1 MEASSHPFIGGER
14 KKTLPER
21 EGCNHRLRALLTKS
35 MAPPTLDFVAYN
47 TRMDGMT
54 NSQRSGLHPRPVF
67 NQLPKYAAGKPP
79 APVEGLTQYKL
90 SSNENPFGPVASV
103 AQILAEFDTVHRYPD
118 PLSTALRTA
127 LGEHL
132 EVDPED
138 IVTGAGS
145 LGALTQILTT
155 FAGTHADGV
164 QDEVIYAWR
173 SFEAYP
179 ICVGLAGAKS
189 VQVPNLPNGAHDL
202 DAMAAAVTDQTRVIL
217 ICTPNN
223 PTGPAVTESQVRNF
237 LAKVPSDVL
246 VVIDEAYFEFCA
258 ASEIPEG
265 QEPPVNGL
273 DVYPD
278 YPNVAILRTF
288 SKAQGLAGLR
298 VGYSIT
304 HPEVTAHLR
313 VGATPFAVSALA
325 EKAAVA
331 SLDYNDEVMERV
343 EHLVAEREKVVA
355 GLQELGYWV
364 PETRANFVWLP
375 LGEHSAAFAALAEA
389 NALSVRAFAGEGV
402 LVSIGEDEANARL
415 LKIVAEFEERT
426 DKPL

>member
-1 MEASSHPFIGGER
+1 
-14 KKTLPER
+14 
-21 EGCNHRLRALLTKS
+21 
-35 MAPPTLDFVAYN
+35 
-47 TRMDGMT
+47 MDGMT
-54 NSQRSGLHPRPVF
+54 TSQRSGLTPRPVF
-67 NQLPKYAAGKPP
+67 SQLPKYAAGKPP

-103 AQILAEFDTVHRYPD
+103 AQVLAGFDTVHRYPD
-118 PLSTALRTA
+118 PTSTALRTK
-127 LGEHL
+127 LGADL
-132 EVDPED
+132 GIDPED

-145 LGALTQILTT
+145 LGALNQLLAT

-223 PTGPAVTESQVRNF
+223 PTGPAVTESQVRDF

-258 ASEIPEG
+258 ASDIPEG

-273 DVYPD
+273 DIYPD

-298 VGYSIT
+298 VGYSIS
-304 HPEVTAHLR
+304 HPDVTAHLR
-313 VGATPFAVSALA
+313 VGAVPFAVTALA
-325 EKAAVA
+325 EQAAIA
-331 SLDYNDEVMERV
+331 SIEHKDEVMSRV
-343 EHLVAEREKVVA
+343 NHLVAERERVVT
-355 GLQELGYWV
+355 GLTDLGYWV

-375 LGEHSAAFAALAEA
+375 LGEHATAFAALAESK
-389 NALSVRAFAGEGV
+389 ALSVRAFAGEGV
-402 LVSIGEDEANARL
+402 RVSIGEDEANTRL
-415 LKIVAEFEERT
+415 LALAEQFEYRT
-426 DKPL
+426 QAPKEHI